1 MSGGVIGLLTALGVV
16 GIAYIARWY
25 QLERGRSGRDGWRAL
40 TPPIGDALI
49 GFVTNFFDALGI
61 GNFAPTTAAYKFLR
75 RMPDEQI
82 PGTLNVG
89 HALPVIVE
97 ALIFI
102 SAVSV
107 DLLTLVGMISAA
119 VAGAWLGAGVAARL
133 PGRVI
138 QVAMGTALMIA
149 TLLFIAKNLSWLPAG
164 GAALGLQGGS
174 LVLAIGVSFILGAL
188 MMVGVGLYGPC
199 LILVSLLGMNPLAG
213 FPIMMAS
220 CAFLMPVG
228 AVRFIRAGRYDLPA
242 ALGLTL
248 GGLPGVLI
256 AAFIV
261 KSLPLTWLRWL
272 VVVVVFYAA
281 AQMLLS
287 TRRKTPDT
295 SPLGA

>member
-1 MSGGVIGLLTALGVV
+1 MALGAVAI
-16 GIAYIARWY
+16 GYIVRWY
-25 QLERGRSGRDGWRAL
+25 QLRERGRPLRPAGIDLGV
-40 TPPIGDALI
+40 

-61 GNFAPTTAAYKFLR
+61 GNFAPTTAVYKFLR
-75 RMPDEQI
+75 RMPDEQL
-82 PGTLNVG
+82 PGTLNAG
-89 HALPVIVE
+89 HALPVIAE

-102 SAVSV
+102 GVVSV
-107 DLLTLVGMISAA
+107 DFLTLVGMIAAA
-119 VAGAWLGAGVAARL
+119 VAGAWLGAGIVARL
-133 PGRVI
+133 PARII
-138 QVAMGTALMIA
+138 QVAMGTALVTAAIVFIA
-149 TLLFIAKNLSWLPAG
+149 TNLGWFPAG

-174 LVLAIGVSFILGAL
+174 LVFALGVSFILGSL
-188 MMVGVGLYGPC
+188 MMVGIGFYAPC

-213 FPIMMAS
+213 FPIMMAA

-228 AVRFIRAGRYDLPA
+228 AVRFIRAGRYNLPA

-272 VVVVVFYAA
+272 VVVVVFYAG

-287 TRRKTPDT
+287 ARRRIPDT
-295 SPLGA
+295 HPVGA